1 MSNVLYNYIYKIK
14 GIRSKFNL
22 IPAFRIKPGAKCLEQ
37 IVK

>member
-1 MSNVLYNYIYKIK
+1 MNNVLYYIYRIK